1 MSNLPAKQKNGL
13 KRDWKKL
20 SFFIDSAHTSQRKA
34 TMSAIE
40 LRDAIMQEIH
50 AADEQNRIWVGEHMH
65 GANIGI
71 TVGLAF
77 KTFFDIRWTLT
88 EGRLYGENYIYV
100 NGSQVTMPAD
110 AILEIEHI
118 SKQAVFVAKLRA

>member
-1 MSNLPAKQKNGL
+1 
-13 KRDWKKL
+13 
-20 SFFIDSAHTSQRKA
+20 
-34 TMSAIE
+34 MSAIE